1 MSTTVAR
8 SPLVVRPATDSRPP
22 ARTWQPDVDP
32 LPGPQPMLDLG
43 LTEAAADVES
53 HLAGGDWMATPPSEL
68 PDASTWCIS
77 LAQLL
82 IETLQGLRPIGQLN
96 RWVDE
101 HVLAAI
107 TLYRRQHT
115 ERGAGQ
121 RPARP
126 AVLQS
131 VHVQFPAPLA
141 VEAAAHLRLS
151 RRSIAIAF
159 RLEEFYGRWLCT
171 AVEIGPRN

>member
-8 SPLVVRPATDSRPP
+8 LPLAVRPATDSRPP

-32 LPGPQPMLDLG
+32 LPGSQPMLDLEPA
-43 LTEAAADVES
+43 EAASEVRS
-53 HLAGGDWMATPPSEL
+53 HLVGSGWMATPPPEL
-68 PDASTWCIS
+68 PDPSTWCIS
-77 LAQLL
+77 LARLL
-82 IETLQGLRPIGQLN
+82 VETLQGLRPIGQLN

-107 TLYRRQHT
+107 TVYRRQHVD
-115 ERGAGQ
+115 RPAGQ

-131 VHVQFPAPLA
+131 V
-141 VEAAAHLRLS
+141 
-151 RRSIAIAF
+151 
-159 RLEEFYGRWLCT
+159 
-171 AVEIGPRN
+171 

>member
-1 MSTTVAR
+1 MSTAVAR
-8 SPLVVRPATDSRPP
+8 PPLVVRPATDSRPP
-22 ARTWQPDVDP
+22 ARTWQPDVNP

-43 LTEAAADVES
+43 LAEAASVVQS
-53 HLAGGDWMATPPSEL
+53 HLAGGEWMATPPSEL
-68 PDASTWCIS
+68 PDPSTWCIS
-77 LAQLL
+77 LARLL
-82 IETLQGLRPIGQLN
+82 VETLQGLRPIGQLN

-107 TLYRRQHT
+107 TLYRRQHA

-131 VHVQFPAPLA
+131 VHVQFPVPLA
-141 VEAAAHLRLS
+141 VEAAAHLRLG
-151 RRSIAIAF
+151 RRSIAIAV